1 MYTFKSRVRYS
12 EIDADGRLGIL
23 GMMNY
28 LQDGSTFHSEDAGVG
43 VDYFQKNHK
52 AWMLSSW
59 RIRIEELPK
68 LGETILVGTW
78 PTAFKGLH
86 GFRDFVIQNKAGMP
100 LVTAHSVW
108 FLYDTQRHLPLRVS
122 QADQEPYGEPEPPL
136 DMGEDPGKIRLPEA
150 MEEGEPVWILRHH
163 LDTNCHVNN
172 AWYVEMARD
181 ALPERIKIREIRA
194 DYKKAAL
201 LEDIVTPRIGRGPAG
216 EWIVAL
222 EGRNGEICAAICL
235 TDQRDDSRKDTG
247 EQKKKE
253 GEST

>member
-12 EIDADGRLGIL
+12 EIDADGRLSIF

-43 VDYFQKNHK
+43 VDYFQKHHK

-59 RIRIEELPK
+59 RIRIETLPK
-68 LGETILVGTW
+68 LGETIAVGTW

-86 GFRDFVIQNKAGMP
+86 GFRDFVIQNEEGCP

-108 FLYDTQRHLPLRVS
+108 FLYDTEKHVPLRVS
-122 QADQEPYGEPEPPL
+122 QADQEPYGAPKPPL
-136 DMGEDPGKIRLPEA
+136 NMGEEPGKIRLPGEMTA
-150 MEEGEPVWILRHH
+150 GEPVEILRCH
-163 LDTNCHVNN
+163 LDTNRHVNN

-181 ALPERIKIREIRA
+181 ALPAPIRIREIRA

-201 LEDIVTPRIGRGPAG
+201 LGDMVTPRIGRGPAG

-222 EGRNGEICAAICL
+222 DGGEKGIYAAVCLDEREIKGRL
-235 TDQRDDSRKDTG
+235 
-247 EQKKKE
+247 
-253 GEST
+253 